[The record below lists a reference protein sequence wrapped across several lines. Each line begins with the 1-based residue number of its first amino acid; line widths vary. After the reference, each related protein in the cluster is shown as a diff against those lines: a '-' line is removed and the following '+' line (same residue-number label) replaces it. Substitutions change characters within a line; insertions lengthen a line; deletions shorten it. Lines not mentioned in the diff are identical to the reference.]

1 MKMPM
6 QLRLTTRVTVPPP
19 PSSDSPEGSVEL
31 DAPMG
36 TSTGNNENDDDMGH
50 SAKTHSGSQD
60 DADETGHRSGGID
73 HSRSNADAA
82 SYSVASQE
90 GADVSGLNAN
100 SGPTLVASSQD
111 GSAMSGAALE
121 ANSVLHPVAAS
132 QDGSAMSEATF
143 HDASSELRGFAF
155 PKKSS
160 RASSVRSAS
169 PVLHTSPRFF
179 QDWFESTEAD
189 GPGEIPADWIKKES
203 VSIDLA
209 WTPPVENDIDL
220 SFGNLMRESLR
231 TSPPRTS
238 TPRIPAAAKGKGRD
252 FATAPSIDYND
263 GYVSEEEAA
272 DDAARLYQ
280 LQADALL
287 AMKLQNQW
295 NSQEEP
301 QATNGPPVPGPSN
314 VNKNPFVAP
323 VPDQVSLDHEVAA
336 SLQKMFD
343 EQFERMREMNSR
355 PNANTDAHDDNLQ
368 RRREEAG
375 RRNRAPNARPP
386 PMDQIPKSS
395 ILFREAR
402 GTNDSAED
410 RPKKAKKSKPNASP
424 PPSDSSSSSSSD
436 SNTNLPSYLNK
447 PRKSKKKSKKSKKGK
462 NTRRSKGNAS
472 PPSDDSSSNSES
484 SSSSSSDSN
493 DSESDWSS
501 LGSAPS
507 EANSDDSKRTKR
519 SKKRAKK
526 NWNMKLLRLRLEQSN
541 AKPDPPF
548 VYNGEPN
555 FGTMERWTYE
565 ARQWT
570 TESYIRPNMKVDVH

>member
-1 MKMPM
+1 MPM
-6 QLRLTTRVTVPPP
+6 QLRSTTRAMVPPP
-19 PSSDSPEGSVEL
+19 PSSDSAEGSVEL

-36 TSTGNNENDDDMGH
+36 TSTGNNENDGASSSLLPALTSSVVDDMGH
-50 SAKTHSGSQD
+50 SAKTHSSSQD

-82 SYSVASQE
+82 SYSVAYQE
-90 GADVSGLNAN
+90 GADVSGLNTN

-132 QDGSAMSEATF
+132 QNGSAMSEAAF

-160 RASSVRSAS
+160 RTSSVRSAS

-179 QDWFESTEAD
+179 QDWFESTETD

-220 SFGNLMRESLR
+220 SFDNLMREISENLTAEDKVKMVRRNAKLR
-231 TSPPRTS
+231 NARLKPARSISETTTENKSPATHVSIHSVHKSNYAMDSAQTSQPSRTANS

-301 QATNGPPVPGPSN
+301 QATNGPPVAGPSN
-314 VNKNPFVAP
+314 VNKTPFIAP
-323 VPDQVSLDHEVAA
+323 VP
-336 SLQKMFD
+336 
-343 EQFERMREMNSR
+343 
-355 PNANTDAHDDNLQ
+355 
-368 RRREEAG
+368 
-375 RRNRAPNARPP
+375 
-386 PMDQIPKSS
+386 
-395 ILFREAR
+395 
-402 GTNDSAED
+402 
-410 RPKKAKKSKPNASP
+410 
-424 PPSDSSSSSSSD
+424 
-436 SNTNLPSYLNK
+436 
-447 PRKSKKKSKKSKKGK
+447 
-462 NTRRSKGNAS
+462 TR
-472 PPSDDSSSNSES
+472 
-484 SSSSSSDSN
+484 
-493 DSESDWSS
+493 
-501 LGSAPS
+501 
-507 EANSDDSKRTKR
+507 
-519 SKKRAKK
+519 
-526 NWNMKLLRLRLEQSN
+526 
-541 AKPDPPF
+541 
-548 VYNGEPN
+548 
-555 FGTMERWTYE
+555 
-565 ARQWT
+565 
-570 TESYIRPNMKVDVH
+570 